1 CIGDTQPI
9 VEFTFREKRQQRVI
23 AGADAPCR
31 RRSAPRCRP
40 LLASLSVLSSGNEE
54 GEALAEVVGEGV
66 AVDVSRGVGDCVG
79 VGLGVTLGDG
89 LALAGSGGAPAGGSV
104 ITPVTS
110 IGQRHGSRYERA
122 A

>member
-1 CIGDTQPI
+1 
-9 VEFTFREKRQQRVI
+9 
-23 AGADAPCR
+23 
-31 RRSAPRCRP
+31 
-40 LLASLSVLSSGNEE
+40 VLSSGNEE

-79 VGLGVTLGDG
+79 VGLGVTLADG
-89 LALAGSGGAPAGGSV
+89 LALAGSGGARRPRSPSHA

-110 IGQRHGSRYERA
+110 IGQRHGSRDERA